1 MVKGTHQDLWT
12 VLKAFIGGKV
22 KNKTKQRYNSLDQ
35 MNKLEVRVVGKL
47 SLPRAV
53 WGGES

>member
-1 MVKGTHQDLWT
+1 MVNGTHQDLWM

-22 KNKTKQRYNSLDQ
+22 ENKTKQRYNSLDQ

-47 SLPRAV
+47 SLPRAA
-53 WGGES
+53 WGGGS